1 MEIVEKGRVVGID
14 DLKFRKADNG
24 KYSFSVDD
32 DDDSYTTSFIF
43 DGYKV
48 MTRYQLR
55 TECKDNNGTKKYGLI
70 VTCGHNLALP
80 CVFDKIKAYA
90 DDELLASIGYIQYII
105 NRFGSVVRKEIYDIK
120 NGK

>member
-43 DGYKV
+43 DGY
-48 MTRYQLR
+48 R
-55 TECKDNNGTKKYGLI
+55 
-70 VTCGHNLALP
+70 GH
-80 CVFDKIKAYA
+80 
-90 DDELLASIGYIQYII
+90 
-105 NRFGSVVRKEIYDIK
+105 
-120 NGK
+120 

>member
-55 TECKDNNGTKKYGLI
+55 TECKDNNGTKSMG
-70 VTCGHNLALP
+70 
-80 CVFDKIKAYA
+80 
-90 DDELLASIGYIQYII
+90 
-105 NRFGSVVRKEIYDIK
+105 
-120 NGK
+120 

>member
-80 CVFDKIKAYA
+80 VFP
-90 DDELLASIGYIQYII
+90 
-105 NRFGSVVRKEIYDIK
+105 
-120 NGK
+120 

>member
-48 MTRYQLR
+48 MTRYQLS
-55 TECKDNNGTKKYGLI
+55 TECKDNN
-70 VTCGHNLALP
+70 
-80 CVFDKIKAYA
+80 
-90 DDELLASIGYIQYII
+90 
-105 NRFGSVVRKEIYDIK
+105 
-120 NGK
+120 

>member
-1 MEIVEKGRVVGID
+1 
-14 DLKFRKADNG
+14 
-24 KYSFSVDD
+24 
-32 DDDSYTTSFIF
+32 
-43 DGYKV
+43 

-70 VTCGHNLALP
+70 VTRGHNLALP

-90 DDELLASIGYIQYII
+90 DDELLASIGDIQYII

>member
-1 MEIVEKGRVVGID
+1 MEIIENGKVVGID
-14 DLKFRKADNG
+14 DLKYRKANNG

-32 DDDSYTTSFIF
+32 DDDSYSTSFIF
-43 DGYKV
+43 DGFKV

-55 TECKDNNGTKKYGLI
+55 TEYKGANGAKKYGLI

-80 CVFDKIKAYA
+80 CVFDKIKAYD
-90 DDELLASIGYIQYII
+90 DDELLAYIGDVQYII
-105 NRFGSVVRKEIYDIK
+105 NRFGSVVRKEIYDMK